1 MSSINFPIPLAIML
15 SNGSRLA
22 TPPASAGVQTLQND
36 GSNEPRW
43 VAAGST
49 TAFTMLTADPV
60 PAVDGSAWIVYTG
73 TSPNQIVSLKFRLG
87 GVTTTLISVTQ

>member
-1 MSSINFPIPLAIML
+1 MSNPFPIPLALML

-43 VAAGST
+43 VAAGSIT
-49 TAFTMLTADPV
+49 GLTVLASDPFPPV
-60 PAVDGSAWIVYTG
+60 EGTAWIVATG
-73 TSPNQIVSLKFRLG
+73 TSPTASIQLKCYRDG
-87 GVTTTLISVTQ
+87 ADHVIAEVNY